1 MQSKRPR
8 FNPLILALALAA
20 VLMVWSVLGG
30 TGSASSSSMEYSTV
44 VHYFESLQVTQ
55 FSLDLNTGVI
65 TMNLKEGGKNNLPL
79 PDTTSQSTTQAT
91 GGLLSGMLSSSDEDT
106 AAQKNSDGTVT
117 VRYKLPY
124 ASMFVKYVG
133 DYIAAYDEA
142 NPDAPMVYDYT
153 PVKESI
159 PWMEILFYL
168 AMLGCT
174 GFLLFSMMRGG
185 AGGGGIMNVG
195 KAKVKD
201 EHENQKTATFAD
213 VAGEDEEKEELK
225 EVVEFL
231 KSPEKFNT
239 LGARIPHG
247 VLLVGPPGTGKTLLA
262 RACAGEAGVPFYSI
276 SGSDFVEMYV
286 GVGASRVRDLFD
298 KAKKSMPCIIFIDE
312 IDAVGRQRGAG
323 LGGGHDEREQTLN
336 QLLVEMDGFT
346 GKDNVIVIAA
356 TNRRDILD
364 PALLRPGR
372 FDRQIVV
379 GYPDV
384 KGREQILK
392 VHTKSKSIGPD
403 VDLTTIAKSTVGFT
417 GADLENLV
425 NEACLLAA
433 RKNKKAITMDEIQ
446 EATIKVIAGPEK
458 KSHKVTPK
466 EKRLTAF
473 HEAGHAVCTYYC
485 DHQDKVHQVSIIPR
499 GMAGGYTMSLPEQ
512 DKSFV
517 SKKEME
523 ENIITLLGGR
533 VAEQLVLDDISTG
546 ASNDLERATSTARSM
561 VTRYGFSE
569 KLGPIV
575 YGNDQNEVFLGRDL
589 GSSRDYSD
597 RVAGE
602 IDDEVRNIVEKAYD
616 KATAILQMHM
626 DQLELLAKYLMIH
639 EKIEKDDFET
649 LMQGKMDPSQF
660 EETPAEPE
668 TSATEAEPTEEKPT
682 ENGDSSAPTEA

>member
-1 MQSKRPR
+1 
-8 FNPLILALALAA
+8 
-20 VLMVWSVLGG
+20 
-30 TGSASSSSMEYSTV
+30 
-44 VHYFESLQVTQ
+44 
-55 FSLDLNTGVI
+55 
-65 TMNLKEGGKNNLPL
+65 
-79 PDTTSQSTTQAT
+79 
-91 GGLLSGMLSSSDEDT
+91 
-106 AAQKNSDGTVT
+106 
-117 VRYKLPY
+117 
-124 ASMFVKYVG
+124 
-133 DYIAAYDEA
+133 
-142 NPDAPMVYDYT
+142 
-153 PVKESI
+153 
-159 PWMEILFYL
+159 
-168 AMLGCT
+168 
-174 GFLLFSMMRGG
+174 
-185 AGGGGIMNVG
+185 MNVG

-403 VDLTTIAKSTVGFT
+403 VDLTTIARSTVGFT

>member
-1 MQSKRPR
+1 MTPKKGRGIGAY
-8 FNPLILALALAA
+8 LLVVA
-20 VLMVWSVLGG
+20 VLIIALVFLLSSVKGGSRDAKYSDVMKYFDNYEVTAYTLDLG
-30 TGSASSSSMEYSTV
+30 TGELKLT
-44 VHYFESLQVTQ
+44 
-55 FSLDLNTGVI
+55 LDNGDKFTYDVP
-65 TMNLKEGGKNNLPL
+65 NV
-79 PDTTSQSTTQAT
+79 SVFR
-91 GGLLSGMLSSSDEDT
+91 EDT
-106 AAQKNSDGTVT
+106 ANYRKNYNMQHPDEPLQVDY
-117 VRYKLPY
+117 YKIRDNSWLL
-124 ASMFVKYVG
+124 
-133 DYIAAYDEA
+133 
-142 NPDAPMVYDYT
+142 T
-153 PVKESI
+153 LI
-159 PWMEILFYL
+159 PTLVLLVLMI
-168 AMLGCT
+168 
-174 GFLLFSMMRGG
+174 LLFVFMMRQ
-185 AGGGGIMNVG
+185 ANGGGKYTSFG
-195 KAKVKD
+195 KANIK
-201 EHENQKTATFAD
+201 NQANTRKATFAD
-213 VAGEDEEKEELK
+213 VAGADEEKHELEEI
-225 EVVEFL
+225 VDFL
-231 KSPEKFNT
+231 KNPRKYAE
-239 LGARIPHG
+239 LGARIPKG
-247 VLLVGPPGTGKTLLA
+247 VLLMGPPGTGKTLLA
-262 RACAGEAGVPFYSI
+262 RAVAGEAGCPFFSI
-276 SGSDFVEMYV
+276 SGSDFVEMFV

-298 KAKKSMPCIIFIDE
+298 QAKKNAPSIIFIDE
-312 IDAVGRQRGAG
+312 IDAVGRHRGTG
-323 LGGGHDEREQTLN
+323 IGGGHDEREQTLN

-433 RKNKKAITMDEIQ
+433 RKDKKAITMAEIQ

-458 KSHKVTPK
+458 KSHKVTPR

-569 KLGPIV
+569 KMGPVV
-575 YGNDQNEVFLGRDL
+575 YGNDQSEVFLGRDL

-602 IDDEVRNIVEKAYD
+602 IDDEVREIVEKAYD

-660 EETPAEPE
+660 EELPEKPAETAE
-668 TSATEAEPTEEKPT
+668 TEPAENAEAAPAEDASKPS
-682 ENGDSSAPTEA
+682 EGGDAPQETQA

>member
-1 MQSKRPR
+1 MNNMAKNWKSILFYILIPVLLIGAVWYLSSNQS
-8 FNPLILALALAA
+8 
-20 VLMVWSVLGG
+20 G
-30 TGSASSSSMEYSTV
+30 TEVQYSQV
-44 VHYFESLQVTQ
+44 VQMFEENQVKD
-55 FSLDLNTGVI
+55 FSLDLSSGALTYK
-65 TMNLKEGGKNNLPL
+65 TFKDPEKE
-79 PDTTSQSTTQAT
+79 QRY
-91 GGLLSGMLSSSDEDT
+91 
-106 AAQKNSDGTVT
+106 TVPN
-117 VRYKLPY
+117 V
-124 ASMFVKYVG
+124 S
-133 DYIAAYDEA
+133 
-142 NPDAPMVYDYT
+142 
-153 PVKESI
+153 
-159 PWMEILFYL
+159 LFL
-168 AMLGCT
+168 DD
-174 GFLLFSMMRGG
+174 
-185 AGGGGIMNVG
+185 
-195 KAKVKD
+195 VKD
-201 EHENQKTATFAD
+201 NVDAYNAKQTNNKNRITYNYKKGASGNWFTSMLPSLIMLIAIVGLGFYAFRRMNNAMMNDTNKTLGFGKIRAKTLVEDEKRKTTFQD
-213 VAGEDEEKEELK
+213 VAGCDEEKGELEEI
-225 EVVEFL
+225 VEFL
-231 KSPEKFNT
+231 KNPDSFT
-239 LGARIPHG
+239 ALGARIPRG

-262 RACAGEAGVPFYSI
+262 RAVAGEAGAPFLSI